1 MSYKPATPAKPA
13 ARTPPYAWVVLLAVY
28 LASLAA
34 PLNQF
39 KVPPVMPILR
49 ETFNLT
55 YFSVGMLTSIF
66 SIMGFILAIPAGFI
80 VWRFGIKITGLTAVG
95 AVIVGSGLGA
105 LSHSLG
111 FLFLGRF
118 IEGAGMGLIM
128 VAAPSAI
135 ALWFPAEKRGL
146 PMGLWASCVGVG
158 SILAM
163 NLAPALVGSFG
174 GPDPAERWRSVW
186 WAGAGFALMAFVLFG
201 VLFRLPR
208 LEELADAP
216 AAQNSEERPT
226 SLGKAMANRS
236 LWLISLEFL
245 CFNLVIIAFTSFYP
259 DFLNTVRNYSLANA
273 SFTTSLM
280 MIVAIVSGP
289 LSGYLSDRL
298 GSRKMLI
305 VVPFVLLA
313 VFFVFPFTV
322 AGWMITALIFVSG
335 IVVGPIAPVSLAAV
349 PEIMVV
355 PKLAGIGLGVVA
367 LGQNLGMFIGP
378 ALFGYL
384 VGRMSWTAAGYMM
397 VPICLIAI
405 ISAALAKIR

>member
-1 MSYKPATPAKPA
+1 MSQQPVRLGKSTV
-13 ARTPPYAWVVLLAVY
+13 RTPPYAWVILLAVY

-49 ETFNLT
+49 DTFSLS
-55 YFSVGMLTSIF
+55 YGSAGMLMSIF
-66 SIMGFILAIPAGFI
+66 SIMGFVLAIPAGFI
-80 VWRFGIKITGLTAVG
+80 LRRFGIKMTGLTAVG

-105 LSHSLG
+105 LSHSSG
-111 FLFLGRF
+111 SLFFGRF

-158 SILAM
+158 SIVTLNLGPVLA
-163 NLAPALVGSFG
+163 VSFG
-174 GPDPAERWRSVW
+174 WRSVW
-186 WAGAGFALMAFVLFG
+186 WAGGGFALVAFVLFT

-208 LEELADAP
+208 REELSEVRT
-216 AAQNSEERPT
+216 AQDSEAGRM
-226 SLGKAMANRS
+226 SLGKAMANPS
-236 LWLISLEFL
+236 LWMLSLSFL
-245 CFNLVIIAFTSFYP
+245 TFNLVIMAWSSFYP

-280 MIVAIVSGP
+280 MIIAIVSGP
-289 LSGYLSDRL
+289 LGGYLSDRL
-298 GSRKMLI
+298 GSRKILI
-305 VVPFVLLA
+305 VVPYVLLA
-313 VFFVFPFTV
+313 AVFLFPFTI
-322 AGWMITALIFVSG
+322 AGPSITALMILAG
-335 IVVGPIAPVSLAAV
+335 ILLGPIAPVLLAAV
-349 PEIMVV
+349 PEIMVS
-355 PKLAGIGLGVVA
+355 PQLAGIGMGVAA

-384 VGRMSWTAAGYMM
+384 IGGMSWPAAGYMM
-397 VPICLIAI
+397 IPICVVGI
-405 ISAALAKIR
+405 ISAWLAKIR